1 MKGMH
6 LKGMHYETY
15 SLKGMHFQ
23 PVETQALST
32 RGQHAVVF
40 NLHLRAPPY
49 RVVLPKL
56 LRDALPPLRVG
67 GGHSEGGG
75 DDGGQV
81 LTRAGANT
89 LQVRDLRMGLGIISQ
104 YHITSFYISE
114 RLVGSHRK
122 RESVFSF
129 RDSSNQ

>member
-1 MKGMH
+1 M
-6 LKGMHYETY
+6 
-15 SLKGMHFQ
+15 
-23 PVETQALST
+23 
-32 RGQHAVVF
+32 F

-56 LRDALPPLRVG
+56 LRDASPPLRVG

-89 LQVRDLRMGLGIISQ
+89 LQVRDLGMGLGIISQ
-104 YHITSFYISE
+104 YASFNISE

-129 RDSSNQ
+129 RDSSNR